1 MSSLE
6 SRRPLLDIEMGRE
19 WGARR
24 RITVALRS
32 LSRPLAYV
40 LALTLLWVVMWVI
53 GPEVPSVT
61 DAPLESG
68 GRRVQPQHPFGAP
81 PAGAVSPT
89 LDGPRDYFKPRW
101 RVLVFANQRLE
112 SLARLGRSLQLAHV
126 NESVS
131 ISFLLEANQP
141 RAV

>member
-1 MSSLE
+1 
-6 SRRPLLDIEMGRE
+6 MGRE

-24 RITVALRS
+24 RISVALRS

-53 GPEVPSVT
+53 GPDVPSVT

-68 GRRVQPQHPFGAP
+68 GRRVQPQHPVGAP
-81 PAGAVSPT
+81 PAASST
-89 LDGPRDYFKPRW
+89 LAADGGRDHFKPRW

-112 SLARLGRSLQLAHV
+112 SLARLGRSLQLAHI